1 MSFDLSK
8 NNIKDNNKKLSG
20 LYTEISDKII
30 NELRITK
37 INPNDVALDVGV
49 SSEKMLD
56 LLFNSDNGDY
66 LAYREI
72 DASIKKLTKSR
83 SER

>member
-20 LYTEISDKII
+20 LYTEMSDKII
-30 NELRITK
+30 NELRMTK